1 MKKYTF
7 LKENISG
14 GKIKNLSL
22 EQIKVLAAE
31 IRSFL
36 IESVSKTG
44 GHLASNLGVVEL
56 TLAMHNIF
64 DLEKDDIIFDVGHQ
78 CYVHKMM
85 TDRLDKFN
93 TLRSFKGISGFPKPD
108 ESRYDSYIS
117 GHSSTSISIAT
128 GIAKA
133 KRLARDKSYTIAVI
147 GDGALTG
154 GLAFEGLI
162 NATKDKDRLIVIL
175 NDNEMSISKNVGPFG
190 KYLSDIRTKDGYFK
204 ARDKVE
210 KAIEGIPIIGKS
222 TKSAATKIKTAIK
235 NTLYSSNFFEDFGF
249 HYMGPVDGH
258 NFKDVC
264 SLLKRARQMDK
275 PAFVHIKTI
284 KGKGY
289 YPSEQNPGAFH
300 GISPN
305 MSNIYPEVSK
315 EDSFSTVF
323 GKELVSIERESRN
336 IAAITAAMK
345 YGTGLQYF
353 KKEFTHKFFDV
364 GIAEQHAVAFAGG
377 LASDGLVPV
386 FAVYS
391 TFLQRAYDQLIHDIA
406 IANKHIVL
414 GVDRAGIVGED
425 GETHQGIFDISFLT
439 SIPNTTIYSPH
450 NYNQLRRSLRTAIN
464 GEGIVAV
471 RYPRGCE
478 DERIK
483 EYITDDD
490 YIEVGSGK
498 KAIVTFG
505 RLFANCLYAK
515 EKLGDDYSVINL
527 VRLFPIEKELISK
540 LLEYDEIY
548 FIEESYKEGGL
559 GEKIASKLLT
569 YGYKG
574 KMLYKGIDGFVQQ
587 ATVSQSLSLLGFD
600 DEGIISFVQGGGC
613 NER

>member
-1 MKKYTF
+1 MKRYKF
-7 LKENISG
+7 LNEDICGNKLRKLNLTQINI
-14 GKIKNLSL
+14 LS
-22 EQIKVLAAE
+22 AE

-36 IESVSKTG
+36 IDSVSKTG

-64 DLEKDDIIFDVGHQ
+64 DLENDDIVFDVGHQ
-78 CYVHKMM
+78 CYVHKLL
-85 TDRLDKFN
+85 TGRFNKFGS
-93 TLRSFKGISGFPKPD
+93 LRSYKGISGFPKPS
-108 ESRYDSYIS
+108 ESKYDSYIA

-133 KRLARDKSYTIAVI
+133 KRLSGDKSYTIAVI

-154 GLAFEGLI
+154 GIAFEGLI

-190 KYLSDIRTKDGYFK
+190 KYLSNIRTKDGYFK

-210 KAIEGIPIIGKS
+210 KVIEGIPVIGKS

-258 NFKDVC
+258 NFKAVC
-264 SLLKRARQMDK
+264 SLLKRAKQMDK
-275 PAFVHIKTI
+275 PAFVHIKTV

-300 GISPN
+300 GISPG
-305 MSNIYPEVSK
+305 MGNIYPEISK

-323 GKELVSIERESRN
+323 GKELVLIERERRDLV
-336 IAAITAAMK
+336 AITAAMK

-353 KKEFTHKFFDV
+353 KKEFPNKFFDV

-377 LASDGLVPV
+377 LSNDKIVPV

-391 TFLQRAYDQLIHDIA
+391 TFLQRAYDQLIHDIS

-425 GETHQGIFDISFLT
+425 GETHQGIFDMSFLT
-439 SIPNTTIYSPH
+439 SVPNMTIYSPH
-450 NYNQLRRSLRTAIN
+450 NYNQLRRSLRAAVS

-471 RYPRGCE
+471 RYPRGSE
-478 DERIK
+478 DEAIK
-483 EYITDDD
+483 DYCTDED

-498 KAIVTFG
+498 KAIVCYG
-505 RLFANCLYAK
+505 RLFAECLKAR
-515 EKLGDDYSVINL
+515 EELSDDYAVINII
-527 VRLFPIEKELISK
+527 RLFPIENELVEKLSK
-540 LLEYDEIY
+540 FDEIV
-548 FIEESYKEGGL
+548 FIEESYKDGGL
-559 GEKIASKLLT
+559 GEKIALKLLLL
-569 YGYKG
+569 GYKG
-574 KMLYKGIDGFVQQ
+574 KLLYKGIDDFISQ
-587 ATVSQSLSLLGFD
+587 ATVPQSIALLGFD
-600 DEGIISFVQGGGC
+600 VQGIVSFIESGGIS
-613 NER
+613 ER